1 MLNFVTKLP
10 VGSEVFRDFYECNDG
25 TTFVG
30 TVEVAPTGY
39 YAHVEGPSDN
49 GYADYK
55 TFDEAKEY
63 VEGWI
68 EYKVSDYEF

>member
-1 MLNFVTKLP
+1 MLEFVTKLP
-10 VGSEVFRDFYECNDG
+10 VGYEVFRDFYECNDG

-30 TVEVAPTGY
+30 TIEVAPEGY

-55 TFDEAKEY
+55 TFEEAKEY